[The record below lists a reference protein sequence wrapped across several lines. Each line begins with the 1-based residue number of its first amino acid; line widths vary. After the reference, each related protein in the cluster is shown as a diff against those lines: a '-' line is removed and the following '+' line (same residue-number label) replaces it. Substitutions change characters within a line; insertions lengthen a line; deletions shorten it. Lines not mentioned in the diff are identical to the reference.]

1 MFDRIL
7 NTLPVFQD
15 PEKAQTLEELE
26 VVREEL
32 VTVKHVNGKNEYLI
46 NIEFVPTVPH
56 CSLASLIGKMNII
69 PQLANTCLKVLIMY

>member
-7 NTLPVFQD
+7 NAIPVFQD

-32 VTVKHVNGKNEYLI
+32 VTVKHVNGKTSI
-46 NIEFVPTVPH
+46 
-56 CSLASLIGKMNII
+56 
-69 PQLANTCLKVLIMY
+69 